1 MGIEPCGVEKTAL
14 LRFRRICE
22 DPPPIKKGRST
33 SGNRHNAAKRRPN
46 PTRNAKN
53 LAHNFHSF
61 IRLLAVVIN
70 FLPGWT
76 ANMRK
81 ENIKRQ
87 SSPFRKF
94 AKIL

>member
-1 MGIEPCGVEKTAL
+1 VEKITL
-14 LRFRRICE
+14 LRFRRICK
-22 DPPPIKKGRST
+22 DPPPIKKGSST

-76 ANMRK
+76 AKAPNVDK
-81 ENIKRQ
+81 YGIIATHTQGKY
-87 SSPFRKF
+87 
-94 AKIL
+94 